1 MITSQGITRI
11 ILWEFSPQ
19 QLSCQM
25 RESTDFLC
33 AERERET
40 DYCEA
45 RSHQSKHIM
54 SLAIFLLRKFP
65 PGLFKI
71 EIKKLVP
78 LLFYYF
84 ALAHYVSTNCLH
96 QGIISEGIGD

>member
-25 RESTDFLC
+25 RESTDLLC

-71 EIKKLVP
+71 EIKNWCH
-78 LLFYYF
+78 YYF
-84 ALAHYVSTNCLH
+84 
-96 QGIISEGIGD
+96 IILPLPTMSP